1 MAAKTTELVWTE
13 EDLADYNRHLEE
25 DERRQPWCH
34 YCHPE
39 SGCDGDHGDECR
51 DVGPIYKGRRDSPP
65 ELYAAFHCPLYS
77 ARAKVARIA
86 LKGQEAEKEYADA
99 IEELEE
105 IEDGLLPL
113 GSHLLPYEYRKFLL
127 HWNNI
132 MQHYC
137 GGWAGKERRLYK
149 ATHPIYWKM
158 FLRQTNELSAKYRQE
173 VLAVKQYQAEHSEE
187 AVYPEKD

>member
-1 MAAKTTELVWTE
+1 MEANTTEIVWTE
-13 EDLADYNRHLEE
+13 KELADYKKHLEE
-25 DERRQPWCH
+25 DEQRQPSCH
-34 YCHPE
+34 YCHPK

-51 DVGPIYKGRRDSPP
+51 DSGPIYKGPRS

-77 ARAKVARIA
+77 ARSRARLA
-86 LKGQEAEKEYADA
+86 ELRLEQDQELEKEYADA
-99 IEELEE
+99 MEELEN

-113 GSHLLPYEYRKFLL
+113 GSHLLPHEYRNFLL

-137 GGWAGKERRLYK
+137 GGWTGKERRLYK
-149 ATHPIYWKM
+149 ATHPFYWKIY
-158 FLRQTNELSAKYRQE
+158 LQEVKVLSAKYAQE
-173 VLAVKQYQAEHSEE
+173 VLAVKQYQAENSEE